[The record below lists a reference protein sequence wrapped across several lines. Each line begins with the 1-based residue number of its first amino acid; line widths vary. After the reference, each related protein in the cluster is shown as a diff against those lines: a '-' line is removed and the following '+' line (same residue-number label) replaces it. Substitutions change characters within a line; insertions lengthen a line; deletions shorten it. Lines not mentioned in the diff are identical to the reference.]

1 MGRRAANTA
10 RNVKEPKNTQVC
22 PKTVD
27 VLLTNSKG
35 LKGEP
40 DETERLSNRIK
51 ALLEARSHRRSDIA
65 VLIACLSVVVNM
77 GWDIWQAKHATHPT
91 GANQSQYEPR
101 HTTNSPPK

>member
-1 MGRRAANTA
+1 
-10 RNVKEPKNTQVC
+10 VYL
-22 PKTVD
+22 KTID

-40 DETERLSNRIK
+40 DETERLSNGIK

-65 VLIACLSVVVNM
+65 ILIACLSVVVNM

-91 GANQSQYEPR
+91 DASPSQYEPR